1 MLPIKI
7 KNKKI
12 NVELARTHL
21 DHLKGLSFRD
31 HLPQDQGMLFCY
43 EKPQKMSYWM
53 KDTYIPLSIAFISS
67 DGKIS
72 QIEDMEPGEGNGAQS
87 NTPCQ
92 YALEA
97 NKGWFAKND
106 IRAGDSV
113 DLPLFNMMEIRKKS
127 KMSNTSFLDNYVKNN
142 LLAEQSAVGKI
153 PQWGATLLAKIKSA
167 APEAMRFAEKSAVG
181 IGRKEGGTAAISA
194 GLMAKTVKDF
204 FKALYDFVAYVLKGE
219 VFYDVS
225 FKAAMAQSGKSS
237 VTAAFQRAA
246 SGPAWTRFVKP
257 MNRIF
262 ASLSQI
268 IRRGTARAVLRIFGK
283 SLFRT
288 LSRFLFR
295 FIPWV
300 WIGTVI
306 WDTIISKFVGDGE
319 YAGVDIF
326 DSKGKF
332 FLAWTN
338 IAKATSNPA
347 RNPGQRMQ
355 AMARKDYD
363 GIYYAS
369 EWDIWPEDVQIAF
382 CQQNGRQPRLKDG
395 SFPTQ
400 GPTCEEL
407 EIRNPEIKSASY
419 PGDAPPILKSTEEG
433 ESFVVNYSD
442 SEEIESKSM
451 TESLF
456 EKDTFIHRDK
466 LKSKIREITQKI
478 TDDRDHQKKI
488 QRKLWEIV
496 THGGKVPSGMGMRQ
510 SIIANAAKG
519 MLSRL
524 NHGKLL

>member
-12 NVELARTHL
+12 NVELAKTHL

-87 NTPCQ
+87 ATPCQ

-113 DLPLFNMMEIRKKS
+113 DLPLFNMMEIRKK
-127 KMSNTSFLDNYVKNN
+127 KDMSNTSFLNNYIEQN
-142 LLAEQSAVGKI
+142 LMQERKLSLVSK
-153 PQWGATLLAKIKSA
+153 LMKS
-167 APEAMRFAEKSAVG
+167 APEAAVRAEKTAVG
-181 IGRKEGGTAAISA
+181 VGRGLENQNQAKVAA
-194 GLMAKTVKDF
+194 MAAPLVVKMWKQIASF
-204 FKALYDFVAYVLKGE
+204 LEHTLKNE
-219 VFYDVS
+219 VFYNVA
-225 FKAAMAQSGKSS
+225 FRKAASDNAKKSVVARILNSPAKKQSIGAIVSKLYNAAAKVLERIGTRAFLTVFREAGARFFAKHLMKFVPWAWIGWTIWDSIIKPFTSSGKY
-237 VTAAFQRAA
+237 
-246 SGPAWTRFVKP
+246 G
-257 MNRIF
+257 
-262 ASLSQI
+262 
-268 IRRGTARAVLRIFGK
+268 
-283 SLFRT
+283 
-288 LSRFLFR
+288 
-295 FIPWV
+295 
-300 WIGTVI
+300 
-306 WDTIISKFVGDGE
+306 
-319 YAGVDIF
+319 GVDIF
-326 DSKGKF
+326 DSRGDF

-338 IAKATSNPA
+338 PAKATSNPA
-347 RNPGQRMQ
+347 RSPGQRMQ
-355 AMARKDYD
+355 TMARKDYD

-369 EWDIWPEDVQIAF
+369 EWEIWPEDIQIAF
-382 CQQNGRQPRLKDG
+382 CQQNNRQPKLKDG
-395 SFPTQ
+395 NFPSQ
-400 GPTCEEL
+400 GPTCEDL
-407 EIRNPEIKSASY
+407 EIRNPEMLKTASY

-433 ESFVVNYSD
+433 ESFAINYSD

-451 TESLF
+451 AESLF

-466 LKSKIREITQKI
+466 LKAKIREITQQI
-478 TDDRDHQKKI
+478 TQDRVHQKKI

-496 THGGKVPSGMGMRQ
+496 THGGKVPNGMGMRE
-510 SIIANAAKG
+510 SIMANAAKG
-519 MLSRL
+519 ILSRL